1 MYLFDR
7 LLIVVTV
14 LYIINVD
21 LLILVKY
28 VYILLTGIVVLAT
41 FYITIKQ
48 VY

>member
-14 LYIINVD
+14 LNTIKVD
-21 LLILVKY
+21 LIILVNS
-28 VYILLTGIVVLAT
+28 VYILSRGIVVLAT